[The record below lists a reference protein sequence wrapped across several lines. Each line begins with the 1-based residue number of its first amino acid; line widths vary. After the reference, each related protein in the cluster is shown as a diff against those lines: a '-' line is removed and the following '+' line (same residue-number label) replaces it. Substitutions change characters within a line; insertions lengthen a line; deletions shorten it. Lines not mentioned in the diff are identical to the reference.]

1 MKKYKEYAEINT
13 NFIFYFTYYSKLIP
27 FPDAIKINSEILYI
41 FYNAEFLKSDL
52 HFTLTVHLSLYTKF
66 SLAIQKLKTKNFL

>member
-1 MKKYKEYAEINT
+1 MLKLILT
-13 NFIFYFTYYSKLIP
+13 LSSISLTISKLIP

-52 HFTLTVHLSLYTKF
+52 HFTLTVHLNLYTKF

>member
-1 MKKYKEYAEINT
+1 MLKLILT
-13 NFIFYFTYYSKLIP
+13 LSSISLTISKLIP